1 MVLFIGLWGLY
12 EIICIMFLIQFPAYN
27 KLLINASY
35 HYYYYFSSEN
45 CLLKMME
52 ASAQLFKM
60 LNMPR
65 FNTLKI

>member
-1 MVLFIGLWGLY
+1 MLA
-12 EIICIMFLIQFPAYN
+12 IIIFFP
-27 KLLINASY
+27 
-35 HYYYYFSSEN
+35 SEN
-45 CLLKMME
+45 CLLKMRE